1 MDIVGTTL
9 SVAQTLFAAL
19 QCPEV
24 NETLSL
30 FGYKSHLDD
39 LIRTVEAVKAVLLD
53 AESKQELSHEA
64 QIWLQELKDVVYEAD
79 DLVDEFV
86 TLAEQKQLLKE
97 DDVSLSK
104 KARHFFSNS
113 NPLGIALKMS
123 RGVKKIK
130 KKLGAIAYND
140 QFRFKLDHEPI
151 RKRRPETCSYVDATD
166 IIGREDDLEIITSML
181 LDSDVQ
187 RDVSFL
193 TIVGMGG
200 LGKTALTQ
208 LVYNDES
215 VKSAFPLRLWACVSD
230 HDQNQLDVKEIVGK
244 ILGENHQDSTMD
256 RVQHK
261 LREKLAGKRFLL
273 VLDDV
278 WTENRTQ
285 WNELAKFLIGDQR
298 GSWIVAT
305 TRSETTARIIGN
317 GTMHKLQ
324 GLSHENSWRLF
335 ERSAFGS
342 EQSNPHNDLVKIG
355 CEIVQKCAQIPLAI
369 KVAGGILY
377 GQDKS
382 KWLSFRDVGLGN
394 IRESHNDIMPVLKFS
409 YHHLESPL
417 KCCFSYCAVFPKNC
431 IIDKQRLIRL
441 WMAQG
446 YIVPIDK
453 GQSIEEAGE
462 EYISILVRRCFFHN
476 VRKSENGEIGSFM
489 IHDLMHDIAQ
499 NVIGKE
505 LCTTKAA
512 SGNLDKNVRH
522 LSLAGSSFAKYSFGK
537 THIRSYF
544 YAGYWRHDADE
555 MDKVTLEAIVTNC
568 RCLRALD
575 LAFSTI
581 KSLPSSIGELL
592 HLRYVDLSYN
602 KDLELLSKSITKL
615 YNLQTLLLIRCEKLK
630 ELPKDVSS
638 LVKLETLDID
648 GCSSLSFMPKGIDK
662 LSNLR
667 TLNKFIV
674 GGEGSCSGWK
684 QWFDRLEYLT
694 ALNNLKGRL
703 EIDIRWPNNATCVQ
717 ESSMRGGLYLRHKEH
732 LSRVKVDFKLDECSG
747 RINNDVERR
756 LMEELQ
762 PHSNLK
768 ELVVRGYHGARMPSW
783 VTLLPNLVDLRLF
796 NCGELDYLP
805 CLGSLSYLKF
815 LKLSQF
821 DKLEHIE
828 ADVSPPGY
836 ILASESTRVSSLF
849 PSLEHLELKNLHKCK
864 GWIRRVEAG
873 DECHSQLYFP
883 QLKSLRIEQCPL
895 LTCTPWC
902 PKLERLHLVAFNK
915 RLQIM
920 NTERGLHHVHFV
932 VILEIRVF
940 QFPDCKLESL
950 EVVEEVFRSCSSSL
964 QSFCITGG
972 CSKLRSVSGGVEHL
986 TALKIT
992 TTNWMQF
999 LKALQTLSIVR
1010 CNKLESIPNWMPKLT
1025 SLRNLKISCCSTQ
1038 LERRCQYSTGED
1050 WLNIQHIS
1058 STEITSKA
1066 PFWLFLPLDL

>member
-592 HLRYVDLSYN
+592 HLR
-602 KDLELLSKSITKL
+602 
-615 YNLQTLLLIRCEKLK
+615 CEKLK

-864 GWIRRVEAG
+864 GLKVVYIDDDVAWLNSLPMEAFR
-873 DECHSQLYFP
+873 C
-883 QLKSLRIEQCPL
+883 
-895 LTCTPWC
+895 LTTMTI
-902 PKLERLHLVAFNK
+902 N
-915 RLQIM
+915 
-920 NTERGLHHVHFV
+920 
-932 VILEIRVF
+932 
-940 QFPDCKLESL
+940 DSKLESL

-986 TALKIT
+986 TALKMLDIYC
-992 TTNWMQF
+992 NNN
-999 LKALQTLSIVR
+999 LSL
-1010 CNKLESIPNWMPKLT
+1010 LED
-1025 SLRNLKISCCSTQ
+1025 
-1038 LERRCQYSTGED
+1038 GED
-1050 WLNIQHIS
+1050 GTPWKSLYHSLTYIQLVDLPQLQIGCS
-1058 STEITSKA
+1058 S
-1066 PFWLFLPLDL
+1066 